1 MLSLRK
7 KIFIITGVSLGF
19 LISILLVI
27 SLRNDWFD
35 FGTPASD
42 NAVEQTGLPAEE
54 TEGVVIP
61 ANKVITNPQAAA
73 QTPDET
79 WLKQHTRI
87 FVERFGSYS
96 NLADNSN
103 IDDAIALSTDRMAV
117 WLDAQRIAKDI
128 QYQGVITRV
137 LASAIE
143 SILDKKAVVSFGAS
157 QIIQTVNG
165 DESPVF
171 RSGFVNWV
179 KVGNEWKAD
188 GFYWEE

>member
-1 MLSLRK
+1 
-7 KIFIITGVSLGF
+7 
-19 LISILLVI
+19 
-27 SLRNDWFD
+27 
-35 FGTPASD
+35 
-42 NAVEQTGLPAEE
+42 
-54 TEGVVIP
+54 
-61 ANKVITNPQAAA
+61 
-73 QTPDET
+73 
-79 WLKQHTRI
+79 
-87 FVERFGSYS
+87 
-96 NLADNSN
+96 
-103 IDDAIALSTDRMAV
+103 MAV